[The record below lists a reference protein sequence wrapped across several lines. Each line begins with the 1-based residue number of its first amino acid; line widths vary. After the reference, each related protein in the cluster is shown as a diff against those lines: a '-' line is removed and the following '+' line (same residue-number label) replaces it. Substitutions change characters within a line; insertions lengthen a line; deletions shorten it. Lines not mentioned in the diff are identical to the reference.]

1 MRPRGSVRVKKRP
14 NLIREAETISDYRL
28 VMVSL
33 EKNSPRIG
41 EAQFLFVLRG
51 GHVRL
56 CVASEFIYLFYGNK
70 NKKSFFFAITADKV
84 RYERT

>member
-41 EAQFLFVLRG
+41 EAQICFKRRVPCVLL
-51 GHVRL
+51 VNL
-56 CVASEFIYLFYGNK
+56 FIYFMEIK
-70 NKKSFFFAITADKV
+70 NHFLL
-84 RYERT
+84 R